1 MQLPITSVVAGFLA
15 IFLMVLN
22 VQFSMRQIQ
31 LGDDVFKN
39 MTDGA
44 GDDKLIRRRI
54 AFMSAA
60 FNIPM
65 SIILLGLIE
74 LNGSTRIQVI
84 ILAVVLI
91 LCRIFHAIGC
101 YYQTLPFIRS
111 FAFVIQFAYYAV
123 CGFWLMTGVYF
134 MLLLR

>member
-1 MQLPITSVVAGFLA
+1 MNLPITSVLAGFMA
-15 IFLMVLN
+15 VFVMVLN

-39 MTDGA
+39 MTDGD
-44 GDDKLIRRRI
+44 GDDQLIRRRI

-65 SIILLGLIE
+65 SIILIGLIE
-74 LNGSTRIQVI
+74 MNGSSRIQVL

-91 LCRIFHAIGC
+91 LSRILHAIGC
-101 YYQTLPFIRS
+101 YYQTLPHLRS
-111 FAFVIQFAYYAV
+111 FAFVIQFAYYTV
-123 CGFWLMTGVYF
+123 CGIWLMSGAYY
-134 MLLLR
+134 MLLIK

>member
-1 MQLPITSVVAGFLA
+1 MQLPITSVLAGFMAVL
-15 IFLMVLN
+15 LMVLN
-22 VQFSMRQIQ
+22 VQFTMRQIQ

-74 LNGSTRIQVI
+74 LNGSTPTQVI
-84 ILAVVLI
+84 ILAVILV
-91 LCRIFHAIGC
+91 LCRILHAIGC
-101 YYQTLPFIRS
+101 YFQTLPLIRS
-111 FAFVIQFAYYAV
+111 FAFVIQFSYYAV
-123 CGFWLMTGVYF
+123 CGFWLMSGVYF
-134 MLLLR
+134 LLSVK

>member
-1 MQLPITSVVAGFLA
+1 MQLPITSLVAGFMA
-15 IFLMVLN
+15 IFIMALN
-22 VQFSMRQIQ
+22 VQLAMRQIH

-44 GDDKLIRRRI
+44 GDDKLLRRRI

-74 LNGSTRIQVI
+74 VNGSTRIQVV
-84 ILAVVLI
+84 ILALILI
-91 LCRIFHAIGC
+91 LCRILHAIGC
-101 YYQTLPFIRS
+101 YYQALPKMRS
-111 FAFVIQFAYYAV
+111 FAFTIQFAYYAV
-123 CGFWLMTGVYF
+123 CGFWLMIGNYLV
-134 MLLLR
+134 L